1 MSFPPELVEAVI
13 ERLPA
18 DDLQTFTSCSLLSTN
33 FRSTSQKL
41 LFRSANMDCWSAG
54 RVAQLVRVLAADK
67 DGRLASY
74 IREVSMT
81 FPVEA
86 TSGPA
91 QAKQEYELLLANLLL
106 PLENLDHLAIVWPP
120 RQPRTWWNL
129 PPKLKG
135 ALAQRCSGLYDTGFL
150 RSLSIVG
157 IWGLPLQL
165 VIHNPFLSRLHLHQ
179 SAFDGMGLSRHNSG
193 PESPGG
199 GEPEQGSSSEEEE
212 ENTVHLALKEFVDDT
227 NLNASSDLLSMSRS
241 IFSALTSFKVSKV
254 ITSHSL
260 IRNLEACLS
269 ACSNTLEELD
279 ISVKITTH
287 FLPVDCRSPP
297 SSTVFQGSI

>member
-18 DDLQTFTSCSLLSTN
+18 HELKTFTSCSLLSTN

-41 LFRSANMDCWSAG
+41 LFRAATMDCWPAG
-54 RVAQLVRVLAADK
+54 RVAQLVGALSADK
-67 DGRLASY
+67 DSRLASY
-74 IREVSMT
+74 VREVSMT

-91 QAKQEYELLLANLLL
+91 QAKQEYEHLLADLLLT
-106 PLENLDHLAIVWPP
+106 LENLEHLTIVWPP

-135 ALAQRCSGLYDTGFL
+135 ALAQRCSGLYETGFL

-165 VIHNPFLSRLHLHQ
+165 VIHNPFMSRLHLHQ
-179 SAFDGMGLSRHNSG
+179 SAFDGMGLAHHNSDSG
-193 PESPGG
+193 EAEQPPE
-199 GEPEQGSSSEEEE
+199 ED
-212 ENTVHLALKEFVDDT
+212 TVHLALKEFVDDT

-241 IFSALTSFKVSKV
+241 IFSALTCFKVSKV

-287 FLPVDCRSPP
+287 FLPVDCKP
-297 SSTVFQGSI
+297 SHTFTSYPLGPI